1 MYSDVVAVRCVA
13 NAAELLY
20 NNGNGAEDGGMGD

>member
-1 MYSDVVAVRCVA
+1 VYSDVFAVRCVA

-20 NNGNGAEDGGMGD
+20 NNGSGAEDGSVGD

>member
-1 MYSDVVAVRCVA
+1 MYSDVFTVRCVA

-20 NNGNGAEDGGMGD
+20 NNGSDAEDGGMGD